1 MKNQLTD
8 FQLTLHVVF
17 ILLGFSLALGSF
29 SVISTVV
36 YNYFENIERYSFA
49 KEMAIV
55 CALGALMVVGIYRV
69 VKSAR
74 VFITS

>member
-1 MKNQLTD
+1 MKKEITD

-49 KEMAIV
+49 KEMSIV